1 MTPVDLTKIDY
12 RRLLRH
18 NVPGS
23 GPFLGTKYQRGG
35 NMRGAGLGGVLTAA
49 LALIPRFLSS
59 SAGKQLVSVGKSL
72 ASEIASGNDL
82 KSSIKTVA
90 RQKLKEFGGSGRKRL
105 RKSIKGPSVAVL
117 KPHLVAKTSRN
128 NFL

>member
-35 NMRGAGLGGVLTAA
+35 NMRGAGLGSVLTAA
-49 LALIPRFLSS
+49 LALIPRFLS
-59 SAGKQLVSVGKSL
+59 
-72 ASEIASGNDL
+72 
-82 KSSIKTVA
+82 
-90 RQKLKEFGGSGRKRL
+90 
-105 RKSIKGPSVAVL
+105 
-117 KPHLVAKTSRN
+117 
-128 NFL
+128 